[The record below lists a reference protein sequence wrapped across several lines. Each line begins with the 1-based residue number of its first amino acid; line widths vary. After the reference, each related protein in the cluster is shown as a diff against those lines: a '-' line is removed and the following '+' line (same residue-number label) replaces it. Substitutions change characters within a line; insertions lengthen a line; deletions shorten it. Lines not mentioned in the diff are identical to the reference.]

1 MPQPTPSPFDPIAVS
16 QARKLLNKNKKTLPR
31 MAELYKLLANPVR
44 LKVLLSLSEIQKMC
58 VGDISRVLG
67 LSIAATSHQLK
78 MLKDRGWLHAEGDGK
93 LVYYSLVNSDLKEAL
108 KGDLRMLSGR

>member
-1 MPQPTPSPFDPIAVS
+1 
-16 QARKLLNKNKKTLPR
+16 
-31 MAELYKLLANPVR
+31 
-44 LKVLLSLSEIQKMC
+44 
-58 VGDISRVLG
+58 
-67 LSIAATSHQLK
+67 